1 MRIGRGLMK
10 KNINIE
16 SQKQAEEKLRRLSKI
31 SKEELFAELKSSIN
45 GLSIVDI
52 DDLLDDYGKNIIDF
66 EENHTLFHKIKE
78 AIINPFNIVLLVV
91 AIITFITD
99 VVIATEKDYAT
110 FLLIIGTVIISAI
123 ISLVQETKSDNAAKQ
138 LKSLITNKI
147 DVIRDEVPY
156 EVSVEDIVPGD
167 IVKLS
172 SGDMIPGDV
181 RFLEVKDLFID
192 QASLTG
198 ESNPVEKFTVIKN
211 DETITDI
218 SNIGFMGTNVVS
230 RFCNSNCFSNWCR
243 NIFWKYGKITPRYQ
257 RKK

>member
-1 MRIGRGLMK
+1 MK
-10 KNINIE
+10 KNEILEN
-16 SQKQAEEKLRRLSKI
+16 QKQAEEKLRRLSKI
-31 SKEELFAELKSSIN
+31 SKEELFTELKSSIN

-52 DDLLDDYGKNIIDF
+52 DDLLDEYGKNIIDF
-66 EENHTLFHKIKE
+66 EENHTLFHKIIE
-78 AIINPFNIVLLVV
+78 AIINPFNIVLLIV

-99 VVIATEKDYAT
+99 VVIATDKDYAT

-156 EVSVEDIVPGD
+156 EVGVEDIVPGD

-198 ESNPVEKFTVIKN
+198 ESNPVEKFTIIKN
-211 DETITDI
+211 DESITDI

-230 RFCNSNCFSNWCR
+230 RFCYCNCFIYRSR
-243 NIFWKYGKITPRYQ
+243 HIFWKYGKITS
-257 RKK
+257 

>member
-1 MRIGRGLMK
+1 MK
-10 KNINIE
+10 KDANLEN
-16 SQKQAEEKLRRLSKI
+16 QKQAEETLRRLSKI
-31 SKEELFAELKSSIN
+31 SKEDLFAELKSSIN
-45 GLSIVDI
+45 GLSIVEI

-66 EENHTLFHKIKE
+66 EENHTLLHKIKE
-78 AIINPFNIVLLVV
+78 AIINPFNIVLLIV

-147 DVIRDEVPY
+147 DVIRDEVAY

-172 SGDMIPGDV
+172 SGDMIPADV
-181 RFLEVKDLFID
+181 RFLEAKDLFID

-198 ESNPVEKFTVIKN
+198 ESNPVEKFTIIKN
-211 DETITDI
+211 NETITDI

-230 RFCNSNCFSNWCR
+230 RLCYCNSTSNRTR
-243 NIFWKYGKITPRYQ
+243 NIFW
-257 RKK
+257 